1 MNSLQQSPDCR
12 PPADDPPITVSLAK
26 TAAAGLEVRTSTG
39 EDWAV
44 PWPHFVG
51 ARFYGDPDGE
61 RIVLSFTEHK
71 VTVNGLRL
79 GPLLKEI
86 AGCRIEFLA
95 PLPPN
100 YRFQPRN
107 KSPEI
112 RRVSVELLPDF
123 P

>member
-1 MNSLQQSPDCR
+1 MNSLQQSLDCR

-39 EDWAV
+39 EDWAI

-61 RIVLSFTEHK
+61 RIVLSFTEHA
-71 VTVNGLRL
+71 VTMNGLRL

-100 YRFQPRN
+100 YRLQSRN
-107 KSPEI
+107 KSPEV
-112 RRVSVELLPDF
+112 RRVSVELLPDSS
-123 P
+123 

>member
-1 MNSLQQSPDCR
+1 MNSLQQSLDSR
-12 PPADDPPITVSLAK
+12 QSADDPPTTVSITK

-39 EDWAV
+39 EDWAI

-51 ARFYGDPDGE
+51 ARFYRDPDGE
-61 RIVLSFTEHK
+61 RIVLSFTEHEI
-71 VTVNGLRL
+71 TVKGLRL

-100 YRFQPRN
+100 YRLQPKS
-107 KSPEI
+107 KSPEV
-112 RRVSVELLPDF
+112 RRVSVELLPDSS
-123 P
+123 